1 MGTIVQ
7 GFKKDM
13 TLNDELYGKRTS
25 DNKLEKFT
33 MKNLRFDEIFPCP
46 YNPYQVTDDEKMEE
60 LIESAKENGILNP
73 IMVRKL
79 EENKY
84 EIVSGHRR
92 FYAANKL
99 GIYVLPCLVGDI
111 TKEEADIIMVDSN
124 LQREN
129 IKISEKAKAYKIKLE
144 AIKRQAG
151 RPKNNSAENQ
161 PNFENAEKSRDKGK
175 LSVEIL
181 AEEVGLKKD
190 KIKRLVKLAELKDEF
205 LDMLDEKEI
214 TLESGYNLAFLSKET
229 QQSILN
235 LIYAEPKIVP
245 TNFTPEIRAEI
256 LKLKD
261 NEDISNIRSLFISMI
276 ESKQKPA
283 KAKTEV
289 KYKVDTKSLN
299 EKAATSLAG
308 YKKKEIEELIVDLLN
323 NHFGE

>member
-1 MGTIVQ
+1 
-7 GFKKDM
+7 M
-13 TLNDELYGKRTS
+13 TLNDELYGKRIS

-144 AIKRQAG
+144 AMKRQG
-151 RPKNNSAENQ
+151 VRSDLTSGQNDLKFQ
-161 PNFENAEKSRDKGK
+161 SRD
-175 LSVEIL
+175 IL
-181 AEEVGLKKD
+181 AEELGLSSS

-261 NEDISNIRSLFISMI
+261 NGDISNIRSLFISMI

-283 KAKTEV
+283 KAKPEV
-289 KYKVDTKSLN
+289 KYRVDTKSLN